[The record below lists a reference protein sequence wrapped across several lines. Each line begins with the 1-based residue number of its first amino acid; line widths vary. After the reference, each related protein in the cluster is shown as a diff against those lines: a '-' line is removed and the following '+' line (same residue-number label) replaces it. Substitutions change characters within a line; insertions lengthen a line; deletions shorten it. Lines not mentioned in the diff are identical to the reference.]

1 MLGLTPGSASIEIR
15 LNGKFCVS
23 HGPYCPVEGRSG
35 GGGNALGGE
44 CFEDGVGIKV
54 GRHER
59 HVRRSRRPSERSP
72 PREIRRDLDR
82 SSASETKRGR
92 GERAGWRQGLDRSV
106 DGARRPCA
114 ALEEPTACIARA
126 DSEATRASRRRSD
139 DRGHGA
145 VRKASWTSCSAPT
158 G

>member
-59 HVRRSRRPSERSP
+59 NGLRHVKSGETLIGPPRARRSADEVNV
-72 PREIRRDLDR
+72 
-82 SSASETKRGR
+82 
-92 GERAGWRQGLDRSV
+92 RAGGRVLIGV
-106 DGARRPCA
+106 
-114 ALEEPTACIARA
+114 
-126 DSEATRASRRRSD
+126 
-139 DRGHGA
+139 
-145 VRKASWTSCSAPT
+145 
-158 G
+158 